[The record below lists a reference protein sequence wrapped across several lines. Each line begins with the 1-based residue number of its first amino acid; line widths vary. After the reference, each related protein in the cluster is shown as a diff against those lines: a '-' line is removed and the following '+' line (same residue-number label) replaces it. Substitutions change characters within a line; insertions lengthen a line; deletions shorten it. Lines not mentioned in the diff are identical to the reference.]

1 MAAAPT
7 TNLQIVRVQDDHTST
22 KIPTI
27 NTGMVDLDTAI
38 AGFITVDIPGTGD
51 VSIGVFGRSQSL
63 NPVLKFTG
71 TLTGNRTVYMT
82 VALGSARRFTAWNAT
97 SGAFTLTIKTTAG
110 GSTGKTITQGKC
122 RDLFHDNTNVYAS
135 GPEETP

>member
-27 NTGMVDLDTAI
+27 NTGMVDLDAAI
-38 AGFITVDIPGTGD
+38 AGFVIVDIPGTGD

-63 NPVLKFTG
+63 NPVIK
-71 TLTGNRTVYMT
+71 LTGVLTGARTVYMT
-82 VALGSARRFTAWNAT
+82 VALGSARSFIVWNAT
-97 SGAFTLTIKTTAG
+97 TGAFSLTIKTTAG
-110 GSTGKTITQGKC
+110 GSTGVAVTQTKKVL
-122 RDLFHDNTNVYAS
+122 LFHDGTNVMAAA
-135 GPEETP
+135 PEV